1 MQKKHVF
8 LMAPVVGPPILTFLQ
23 LTETA
28 FNGTMTVYDIVPME
42 NELNLLN
49 RQIDHKSHYV
59 KTTKNFNF
67 C

>member
-8 LMAPVVGPPILTFLQ
+8 LLVPVVGPPILTFLQ

-42 NELNLLN
+42 NELNLLDQLAN
-49 RQIDHKSHYV
+49 KVDEIDKLIIKV
-59 KTTKNFNF
+59 TM
-67 C
+67 